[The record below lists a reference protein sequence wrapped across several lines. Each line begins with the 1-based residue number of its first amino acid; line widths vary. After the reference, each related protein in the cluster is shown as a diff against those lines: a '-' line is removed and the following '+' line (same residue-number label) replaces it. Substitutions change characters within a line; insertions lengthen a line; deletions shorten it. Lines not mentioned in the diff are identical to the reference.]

1 MDVAFQ
7 NWVIALS
14 LGIVGGSLIGLV
26 MGHKLKEPTAR
37 AIFSPMVFQSG
48 STNKVLV
55 TIGFLLIAFAFFAG
69 ILQGIVAI
77 VIAYVADTI
86 VGTRVTNNNHK
97 AGYST
102 VIKTILL
109 LGLVIVLPV
118 SLWGYHAYN
127 RTPNDT
133 DKASFVYDCSDYA
146 ANQVFKGDSKGDTSE
161 AKKICSRLWLD
172 VLGKYKTIGKINDQT
187 RDGDKFG
194 LYSDEVTKMYNT
206 CVHEVIYN
214 T

>member
-1 MDVAFQ
+1 MDVVFQ

-37 AIFSPMVFQSG
+37 AIFSPMIFQSG

-55 TIGFLLIAFAFFAG
+55 GIGFVLIGFAFFAG

-77 VIAYVADTI
+77 ILGYIADTI
-86 VGTRVTNNNHK
+86 VGTKVTNNHHK

-109 LGLVIVLPV
+109 MGLVIVLPV
-118 SLWGYHAYN
+118 SLWGYYSYN
-127 RTPNDT
+127 RTPSET
-133 DKASFVYDCSDYA
+133 DKASFIYDCSDYA
-146 ANQVFKGDSKGDTSE
+146 ANEVFKGDSKGNTSQ
-161 AKKICSRLWLD
+161 AKEICGRLWPD
-172 VLGKYKTIGKINDQT
+172 VVGKYKTVGKINDQT

-206 CVHEVIYN
+206 SVHETIYN
-214 T
+214 D